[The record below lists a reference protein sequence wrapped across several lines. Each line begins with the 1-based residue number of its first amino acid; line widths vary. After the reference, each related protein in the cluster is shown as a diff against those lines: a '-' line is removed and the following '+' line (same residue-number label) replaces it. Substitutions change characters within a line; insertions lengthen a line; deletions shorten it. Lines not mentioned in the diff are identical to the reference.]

1 MKKLVLLSLVS
12 AGLLLTQMTAIV
24 KEKNQANLDTCK
36 EVERNQHALLAKE
49 DTEPDFVVVEDKNV
63 GTNFY

>member
-1 MKKLVLLSLVS
+1 MKKLVFLSLVS
-12 AGLLLTQMTAIV
+12 AGLLLTQMPAIV

-36 EVERNQHALLAKE
+36 EVERNQHVALAKE

-63 GTNFY
+63 GSNYY